1 MKIMFVIPR
10 MNSGG
15 AERVVANLACS
26 FSKEHKV
33 LVCSLV
39 SKESFYDL
47 KKKNIFFNSA
57 GFSINRKNKFTV
69 FYSYSKF
76 FFKSLKFIKK
86 NINDFKPDCIIS
98 FLIETDILTYLAT
111 RKNKDIVKIFSERN
125 DPTRRKTLIK
135 KVLKKIYKSSDLF
148 VCQSKKVYEY
158 YDYISSNKKVI
169 ISNPIDY
176 TLLPRNIYEEKNHN
190 IVSVGRL
197 NNQKNF
203 ELLINSYIISK
214 DELPDDCKLI
224 IYGEGKL
231 RENLEK
237 LIKMKGMEKDIFL
250 PGSQKNVM
258 DLINGSALFVLTSN
272 YEGFPN
278 ALLEAMAIG
287 LPVISTNFY
296 TGIAKE
302 LIKNENGIIVPVN
315 DEQKLA
321 KAIVRIM
328 NDKQLRKIM
337 KKNNVKL
344 CKKFDVN
351 NIASIWI
358 DYIKKAVDMK

>member
-1 MKIMFVIPR
+1 MT
-10 MNSGG
+10 N
-15 AERVVANLACS
+15 
-26 FSKEHKV
+26 
-33 LVCSLV
+33 
-39 SKESFYDL
+39 
-47 KKKNIFFNSA
+47 
-57 GFSINRKNKFTV
+57 KNK
-69 FYSYSKF
+69 
-76 FFKSLKFIKK
+76 
-86 NINDFKPDCIIS
+86 
-98 FLIETDILTYLAT
+98 
-111 RKNKDIVKIFSERN
+111 
-125 DPTRRKTLIK
+125 
-135 KVLKKIYKSSDLF
+135 
-148 VCQSKKVYEY
+148 Q
-158 YDYISSNKKVI
+158 
-169 ISNPIDY
+169 
-176 TLLPRNIYEEKNHN
+176 
-190 IVSVGRL
+190 
-197 NNQKNF
+197 
-203 ELLINSYIISK
+203 YIISK